1 MKSKILSEIAVYDC
15 RLVQFEH
22 DIVKIPM
29 KKYRIRVIYN
39 GICYRRVDFLLGSE
53 VQTAIRDDLNYAIDL
68 RVYHCL
74 AYAGGSGNPRRTHIF
89 V

>member
-39 GICYRRVDFLLGSE
+39 RICYRRVDFLRVLGSE

-74 AYAGGSGNPRRTHIF
+74 ATATAT

>member
-1 MKSKILSEIAVYDC
+1 MKSKILSEIAVYDY

-29 KKYRIRVIYN
+29 KKYRILVIYN

-53 VQTAIRDDLNYAIDL
+53 VQTAIRDDISIMLSTSAFTT
-68 RVYHCL
+68 V
-74 AYAGGSGNPRRTHIF
+74 
-89 V
+89 